1 MAVNNIDKYYNII
14 SIMCQY
20 YGIDTEKLGE
30 LIKKRDNLYLTIL
43 LMKNFKCLREEKIKE
58 NLGIINNRTLYYRL
72 KKAEEKILINK
83 DFRDEYFEL
92 EEKIK
97 ENFKNA

>member
-1 MAVNNIDKYYNII
+1 MVVNNIDKYYNII
-14 SIMCQY
+14 SIVCKY
-20 YGIDTEKLGE
+20 YGIDNEELE
-30 LIKKRDNLYLTIL
+30 QLIKKKDNVYLTIL
-43 LMKNFKCLREEKIKE
+43 LMKNFKCLREEKVKE
-58 NLGIINNRTLYYRL
+58 NLGIINNRALSYRL